1 MAYAA
6 GAPIGV
12 FDSGVGG
19 LSVLRYIR
27 AVLPHEHLIYFADSG
42 YAPYG
47 DRSDDAIVARSLA
60 VAQFLMTQG
69 IKALVVAC
77 NTATAAAI
85 QVLRARYPALIVVGI
100 EPGLKPAAQLSISKQ
115 VGVLATRSTLASAR
129 FIALRDTLA
138 AASGVHFHSA
148 ACVGLADQIEQG
160 ALLAPRTSHILLQ
173 HLTTL
178 VASQVDTLVLGC
190 THYPFVRPLIEDLL
204 LRLGS
209 SGVHIVDTGEPVS
222 AQLVRL
228 LERER
233 LVNSDHAPG
242 MPAGNIAAYTTAS
255 ASNLQSAFLRLLGLT
270 VRVTAVATPTQ
281 HVKIC
286 KD

>member
-19 LSVLRYIR
+19 LSVLRHIR
-27 AVLPHEHLIYFADSG
+27 AVMPHEHLVYFADSG

-60 VAQFLMTQG
+60 VAQFLVALG
-69 IKALVVAC
+69 VKALVVAC

-85 QVLRARYPALIVVGI
+85 QMLRAHYPAMIVIGI
-100 EPGLKPAAQLSISKQ
+100 EPGLKPAAQQSVSKQ
-115 VGVLATRSTLASAR
+115 VGVLATRSTLASTR

-138 AASGVHFHSA
+138 ADSGVHFHNA

-160 ALLAPRTSHILLQ
+160 ALRAPRTSQILLQ
-173 HLTTL
+173 HLTPL
-178 VASQVDTLVLGC
+178 VASRVDTLVLGC

-204 LRLGS
+204 LRLS
-209 SGVHIVDTGEPVS
+209 ASGVRIVDTGEAVS
-222 AQLVRL
+222 RQLARRL
-228 LERER
+228 DREQLR
-233 LVNSDHAPG
+233 IAGFDMPPG
-242 MPAGNIAAYTTAS
+242 DITAYTTAG
-255 ASNLQSAFLRLLGLT
+255 ASSLENAFARLLDLKVQANALT
-270 VRVTAVATPTQ
+270 VESAT
-281 HVKIC
+281 K
-286 KD
+286 